1 MSYGPVGTAAK
12 DVLSLDKD
20 FLDKKEYEYAQK
32 NLKKVGEH
40 EFEKGSSCG
49 SEEFDMLSETDIE
62 ALDFILE
69 KFGRMKERDL
79 VEYTHKYP
87 EWKQYEKLFKRNATK
102 RERIETAELL
112 SVIKNDCLAMP
123 AGHIERSRRILMGTH
138 D

>member
-1 MSYGPVGTAAK
+1 
-12 DVLSLDKD
+12 
-20 FLDKKEYEYAQK
+20 
-32 NLKKVGEH
+32 
-40 EFEKGSSCG
+40 
-49 SEEFDMLSETDIE
+49 
-62 ALDFILE
+62 
-69 KFGRMKERDL
+69 MKERDL